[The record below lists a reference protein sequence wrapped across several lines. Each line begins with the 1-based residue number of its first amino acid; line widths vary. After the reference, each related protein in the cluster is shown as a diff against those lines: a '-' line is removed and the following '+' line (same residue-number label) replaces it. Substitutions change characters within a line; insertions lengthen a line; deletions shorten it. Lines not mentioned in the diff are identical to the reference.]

1 VLAVVQYL
9 RTLAPPRPGAANDQR
24 REGGAL
30 FTSVGC
36 ASCHV
41 RTVRTGPSDIAAL
54 SNKSIELYSDLLLH
68 DMGDALA
75 DNRPDG
81 SATGREWRTTPLW
94 GLRLMRQFLDGQALL
109 LHDGRAGSVTD
120 AILLHGGEAKRAR
133 DAFAA
138 LADAQRRVLVDFVES
153 R

>member
-1 VLAVVQYL
+1 MRLSTGCRRDRLNRELTRENCTVLTAGRSELDLTDQA
-9 RTLAPPRPGAANDQR
+9 RTRAW
-24 REGGAL
+24 
-30 FTSVGC
+30 
-36 ASCHV
+36 
-41 RTVRTGPSDIAAL
+41 I
-54 SNKSIELYSDLLLH
+54 
-68 DMGDALA
+68 A

-81 SATGREWRTTPLW
+81 SATGGEWRTTPLW